1 LHFDAIWVTFAEGL
15 GNTLGGKCLPRA
27 EGQEERMTKC
37 LIAIAA
43 VLFIILSAGMVTTY
57 RAEAGA
63 SASAATKYSKASSR
77 GSWFTDYSSSSR
89 RR

>member
-1 LHFDAIWVTFAEGL
+1 MY
-15 GNTLGGKCLPRA
+15 KS
-27 EGQEERMTKC
+27 

-43 VLFIILSAGMVTTY
+43 ALVLLLAGSLLSH

-77 GSWFTDYSSSSR
+77 GSWFTDYSSSTR

>member
-1 LHFDAIWVTFAEGL
+1 MY
-15 GNTLGGKCLPRA
+15 KS
-27 EGQEERMTKC
+27 

-43 VLFIILSAGMVTTY
+43 ALVLLLAGSLLSH

-77 GSWFTDYSSSSR
+77 GSWFTDYLSSTR

>member
-1 LHFDAIWVTFAEGL
+1 MYKG
-15 GNTLGGKCLPRA
+15 
-27 EGQEERMTKC
+27 

-43 VLFIILSAGMVTTY
+43 ALIILSAGLVVSH

>member
-1 LHFDAIWVTFAEGL
+1 MYKSLL
-15 GNTLGGKCLPRA
+15 
-27 EGQEERMTKC
+27 
-37 LIAIAA
+37 AIAA
-43 VLFIILSAGMVTTY
+43 ALIILSAGMVITH

>member
-1 LHFDAIWVTFAEGL
+1 MY
-15 GNTLGGKCLPRA
+15 K
-27 EGQEERMTKC
+27 K
-37 LIAIAA
+37 LIAFAA
-43 VLFIILSAGMVTTY
+43 ALIMLLAGMVVTH

>member
-1 LHFDAIWVTFAEGL
+1 MY
-15 GNTLGGKCLPRA
+15 KS
-27 EGQEERMTKC
+27 

-43 VLFIILSAGMVTTY
+43 ALIIASAGMVVSHP
-57 RAEAGA
+57 AEAGA
-63 SASAATKYSKASSR
+63 SASATTKYSKASAR

>member
-1 LHFDAIWVTFAEGL
+1 MY
-15 GNTLGGKCLPRA
+15 K
-27 EGQEERMTKC
+27 K
-37 LIAIAA
+37 LIAFAA
-43 VLFIILSAGMVTTY
+43 ALIMLSAGMVVTH